1 MSNTIK
7 VKVPDIGDF
16 DSVEIIEVLI
26 APGDEINVEDPLITV
41 ESDKASM
48 EIPSS
53 DAGTVKS
60 VLVSLGDQVSQGSVI
75 IELLASE
82 TAPAAEAPAG
92 EESASEQA
100 KSAVTNSESTAEQE
114 IAAPVAA
121 SFDGNA
127 DIQAQ
132 VVVLGSGPGGY
143 TAAFRA
149 ADLGKQVVLIEKDD
163 FLGGVCLNVGCI
175 PSKALLH
182 VAEVVSE
189 AREFAKL
196 GVKYQEPEINTE
208 QLREHK
214 NKVVARL
221 TGGLKQLAKQRKVQ
235 VVTGYGKFTSPH
247 TIEVEDSN
255 GVKQIVAFEHCI
267 IAAGSS
273 VARLPFIPWE
283 DERVWDST
291 DALEL
296 NNIPQRLL
304 VVGGGIIGLEM
315 ATVYHALGAQVTV
328 VELGPG
334 LIPGADRDLIKPFE
348 RTLKKRYENIFVNT
362 RVTELTATD
371 EGIVCQF
378 EGKKAPQQDTFD
390 NVLVAIGRSPNGK
403 LIAADKAGVMVN
415 EQGFISVDT
424 QQRTN
429 IEHIYAIGDVVG
441 QPMLA
446 HKATHEAK
454 IAAEVI
460 DGQKRFFDART
471 IPSVAYTDPEV
482 AWCGQTEE
490 QLQAEGIA
498 YEKGVF
504 PWAASGRALSVGAD
518 VGMTKVL
525 YDKSNHRMLG
535 AGILGKNAGELIAE
549 AALAVEMGAE
559 MEDVA
564 LTIHPHPT
572 LSETLNFATEVAEGS
587 CTDIYLPK
595 KK

>member
-1 MSNTIK
+1 MSNTIE

-16 DSVEIIEVLI
+16 DKVEVIELLV
-26 APGDEINVEDPLITV
+26 APGDEVNIEDPLITV

-53 DAGTVKS
+53 DAGVVKS
-60 VLVSLGDQVSQGSVI
+60 VLVKIGDEVSEGSVI
-75 IELLASE
+75 VEMEVTAVSDSVE
-82 TAPAAEAPAG
+82 TAVEKAIEQESSEAPQAADTPAEAVQP
-92 EESASEQA
+92 
-100 KSAVTNSESTAEQE
+100 
-114 IAAPVAA
+114 IAA
-121 SFDGNA
+121 SFDGVA
-127 DIQAQ
+127 DIETQ

-182 VAEVVSE
+182 VAEVLNE
-189 AREFAKL
+189 AREFSKL
-196 GVKYQEPEINTE
+196 GVSYQEPDIDIDK
-208 QLREHK
+208 LREHK
-214 NKVVARL
+214 NKVVGRL

-235 VVTGYGKFTSPH
+235 IVTGYGRFTSAN
-247 TIEVEDSN
+247 TIEVEASDGSKK
-255 GVKQIVAFEHCI
+255 VVAFEHCI

-273 VARLPFIPWE
+273 VTKLPFIPWE

-296 NNIPQRLL
+296 KNIPKRFLII
-304 VVGGGIIGLEM
+304 GGGIIGLEM
-315 ATVYHALGAQVTV
+315 ATVYHALGSKVTIIN
-328 VELGPG
+328 LGPD
-334 LIPGADRDLIKPFE
+334 LIAGADRDIVKPLE
-348 RTLKKRYENIFVNT
+348 RTLKKRYENIFTNAK
-362 RVTELTATD
+362 VTEFIPGKN
-371 EGIVCQF
+371 GITCKF
-378 EGKKAPQQDTFD
+378 EGKKTPEEDTFD
-390 NVLVAIGRSPNGK
+390 NILVAIGRTPNGK
-403 LIAADKAGVMVN
+403 LIDADKAGIFVD
-415 EQGFISVDT
+415 EYGFITVDS

-429 IEHIYAIGDVVG
+429 VDHIFAIGDVVG

-460 DGQKRFFDART
+460 DGQQRFFDART
-471 IPSVAYTDPEV
+471 IPSVAYTEPEV
-482 AWCGQTEE
+482 AWCGQTEDE
-490 QLQAEGIA
+490 LKAAGID
-498 YEKGVF
+498 YEKGIF

-525 YDKSNHRMLG
+525 YDKETHQMLG
-535 AGILGKNAGELIAE
+535 TGIVGKNAGELIAE

-559 MEDVA
+559 MEDIA

-587 CTDIYLPK
+587 CTDIYAPK
-595 KK
+595 KN